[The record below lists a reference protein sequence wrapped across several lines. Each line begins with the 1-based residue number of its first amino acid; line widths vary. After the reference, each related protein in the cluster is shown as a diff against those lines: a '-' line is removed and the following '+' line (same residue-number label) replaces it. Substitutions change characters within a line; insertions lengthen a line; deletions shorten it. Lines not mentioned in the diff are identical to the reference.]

1 MRWQHL
7 GFGLL
12 ILLGLAGLL
21 RPGPAGHEASL
32 AGVPVTV
39 FEPAGPPRG
48 TILCVHSVFQG
59 RDTALPAARA
69 MAEGGFRGV
78 AVHLAPGEDFY
89 TYVEQLEQIG
99 LSFEPPRH
107 LLGHSMGAD
116 LVLNL
121 AQRPG
126 FGKVV
131 AFGFPVEPGT
141 ENFLAGA
148 GAWDQVHSLN
158 ELQQAGPVVLS
169 PYCDHSGETLDPYLL
184 GRAIAFFGGSGRP
197 WPLNR
202 VLAQGLLVVG
212 VAGLLIG
219 LGRGWLP
226 LVVGLALAGLV
237 SGSELVWA
245 LAMGTAIAQVVVSA
259 NPPPGWLAR
268 ALGWLG
274 LVASAVALS
283 WAIHCYQS
291 VLEQPAALLGLPL
304 AVVSFALTTFVKLT
318 APLGAAIPVG
328 LGLLEWRRPGW
339 LFEAAGRR
347 LTRLTQKVRQFHF
360 SVERPTPAQIGT
372 LLLCLGGAA
381 WAWRNVV
388 RAGYALSAGQVLHIV
403 MSFVVLLG
411 LPLLVVVL
419 AVRARLR
426 DSD

>member
-1 MRWQHL
+1 MRWQYL

-12 ILLGLAGLL
+12 LLLGLAGLL

-32 AGVPVTV
+32 AGVQVTV

-59 RDTALPAARA
+59 RGTALPAARA

-78 AVHLAPGEDFY
+78 AVHLTPGEDFY
-89 TYVEQLEQIG
+89 AYVEQLEKIG

-116 LVLNL
+116 LVLTL

-141 ENFLAGA
+141 DNFMAGA
-148 GAWDQVHSLN
+148 GAWDQVHSLH
-158 ELQQAGPVVLS
+158 ELRQAGPVVLS

-184 GRAIAFFGGSGRP
+184 GRAVAFFGGSGRLF
-197 WPLNR
+197 PLNR
-202 VLAQGLLVVG
+202 VLAQGLLVFG
-212 VAGLLIG
+212 LAGLLIE
-219 LGRGWLP
+219 LGRGSP
-226 LVVGLALAGLV
+226 RLVVGLGVFGLA

-245 LAMGTAIAQVVVSA
+245 LAMGAALAQVVVSA
-259 NPPPGWLAR
+259 KPEARWLAT

-274 LVASAVALS
+274 IVASVVGLS
-283 WAIHCYQS
+283 WALYCYQS
-291 VLEQPAALLGLPL
+291 VLAQPAALLGLPL
-304 AVVSFALTTFVKLT
+304 AVANFALTTFVKLT
-318 APLGAAIPVG
+318 APLGAALPIG

-339 LFEAAGRR
+339 LFEAAGHR
-347 LTRLTQKVRQFHF
+347 LATLVQKVRQFHF
-360 SVERPTPAQIGT
+360 SVERPTPAQIGV

-388 RAGYALSAGQVLHIV
+388 RGGYALSAGQVLHIF
-403 MSFVVLLG
+403 MSFAVLMG
-411 LPLLVVVL
+411 LPLLLVAL
-419 AVRARLR
+419 TMRARLP
-426 DSD
+426 DSG